1 MFIKA
6 ILEVDEDKL
15 EEMNSSFETEMGW
28 VEESGI
34 YLQSY
39 EEVDITDLLSER
51 SAQLCRIGVIQ
62 TLQLITR
69 AKQK

>member
-1 MFIKA
+1 MFVKA

-15 EEMNSSFETEMGW
+15 EEMNSDFETEMGW

-39 EEVDITDLLSER
+39 EEVDVADLLSER
-51 SAQLCRIGVIQ
+51 SV
-62 TLQLITR
+62 
-69 AKQK
+69 

>member
-15 EEMNSSFETEMGW
+15 KELNSNFETEMGW
-28 VEESGI
+28 VEQSGI

-39 EEVDITDLLSER
+39 EEVDVTDLLIER
-51 SAQLCRIGVIQ
+51 SV
-62 TLQLITR
+62 
-69 AKQK
+69 

>member
-15 EEMNSSFETEMGW
+15 DEMDSTLETEMGW
-28 VEESGI
+28 VEQSGI

-39 EEVDITDLLSER
+39 EEVDIADLLFER
-51 SAQLCRIGVIQ
+51 SV
-62 TLQLITR
+62 
-69 AKQK
+69 